1 MSPVESMA
9 CGVPVIGADEGG
21 LRETIIDSETGFLT
35 RVSVENIKKAVQKM
49 TPELSGSFRERCQSR
64 AGEFSLEK
72 FVEKLRLL
80 LAL

>member
-1 MSPVESMA
+1 
-9 CGVPVIGADEGG
+9 
-21 LRETIIDSETGFLT
+21 
-35 RVSVENIKKAVQKM
+35 M